1 MAVPCFWGGVSAT
14 RKLKREMETR
24 AGVPVTMPPDA
35 IHQAL
40 QVLGDNTPIRRLG
53 IISPYMP
60 LADQH
65 VAKWFE
71 EMSYEQ
77 VIVQGLKAKTE
88 DSVVNVTP
96 EEQSDAFKHLNE
108 AGVDA
113 LVQVGTSMASVGLA
127 ASVERELGKP
137 VPVSYTHLTL
147 PTILLV

>member
-1 MAVPCFWGGVSAT
+1 
-14 RKLKREMETR
+14 
-24 AGVPVTMPPDA
+24 
-35 IHQAL
+35 
-40 QVLGDNTPIRRLG
+40 
-53 IISPYMP
+53 MP

-71 EMSYEQ
+71 EMGYEQ

-137 VPVSYTHLTL
+137 VLAVNTACYWTALRAAGITDKC
-147 PTILLV
+147 TGFGKLLEDH